1 MTKLKNV
8 AMGGLVMVVVL
19 GLLAIALPEA
29 QGQDDDYYVYLPV
42 VMKSPPI
49 LTIPPVALTCGSNEW
64 TVAWDGGDEVVSEYV
79 LEEGHDAAFSSAT
92 VYTTTETSLA
102 FNHAP
107 SVDNFYYYRVRADG
121 SWGAGPWSNTIFVS
135 GGFYDGFANPA
146 SGWATADNTTG
157 TVGYQGGQYKIGV
170 KQAGYLISAAAPDA
184 ARDGY
189 TVEAEAQWAA
199 GSATDGMYAL
209 VFGATASFDKY
220 YFLAVRPDGQLF
232 RLYFFDSSLPT
243 ADRLRGI
250 MGWTASGVINSGAA
264 MNKLQV
270 TRIGSSIQV
279 RINDT
284 DLGTWS
290 DGELTGPAYT
300 GLMATSNP
308 AHPMVEARFDN
319 FEVGA
324 CDAAAV
330 QQSQALRQPNM
341 QLEGEYFIN
350 WADIDW

>member
-1 MTKLKNV
+1 MTKLKNM
-8 AMGGLVMVVVL
+8 AMGSLIVVAVL
-19 GLLAIALPEA
+19 GLLAFALPEV
-29 QGQDDDYYVYLPV
+29 QGQDDDYYVFMPV

-64 TVAWDGGDEVVSEYV
+64 TVAWDGGDEAVDEYV
-79 LEEGHDAAFSSAT
+79 LEEAHDAAFSSAT

-102 FNHAP
+102 FNNAP
-107 SVDNFYYYRVRADG
+107 SPDNFYYYRVRADG
-121 SWGAGPWSNTIFVS
+121 SWGAGPWSNTIFVL
-135 GGFYDGFANPA
+135 GGFYDDFANPV
-146 SGWATADNTTG
+146 SGWNTADNAVG

-199 GSATDGMYAL
+199 GSATDGIYAL
-209 VFGATASFDKY
+209 VFGATFNFDQY
-220 YFLAVRPDGQLF
+220 YFLAVRPDSQLF
-232 RLYFFDSSLPT
+232 RLYFFDASLPT

-264 MNKLQV
+264 MNNLQV
-270 TRIGSSIQV
+270 TRIGSSMQV
-279 RINDT
+279 SINGT

-308 AHPMVEARFDN
+308 AHPTAEARFDN
-319 FEVGA
+319 FA
-324 CDAAAV
+324 LSTCDAVAV
-330 QQSQALRQPNM
+330 TLSTDVNQPFGQPGAGFSM
-341 QLEGEYFIN
+341 
-350 WADIDW
+350 DWVNLGW